1 MDPGAAFDL
10 RLLIGAVRVLDRS
23 SGGLETGHPIGLA
36 DPVTAVLPA
45 RNAVAVVFILNG
57 FCFASFVSRVPDIR
71 STLDLSNG
79 NLGLLLLAIS
89 LGSVLALP
97 SAGRLIDRIGPA
109 GAVRLGASSSAVGLT
124 LATVSIGVWEAK
136 PAAAVGLF
144 LYGVGTGIWDVA
156 MNVDG
161 AAVERHLGRT
171 VMPRFHAG
179 FSFGTIAGSAI
190 GVPMAALHV
199 PIEVHVTGVALLS
212 FGAVLVAARYFLPP
226 PPEEPT
232 AAASRSAW
240 LEPRTLAIGV
250 MVLAFAL
257 TEGSAND
264 WLALALVDGY
274 DVPHWVGVA
283 GFSLFVT
290 AMTAGRLVGAS
301 ALDRFGRAPV
311 VGATTA
317 TALAGVLLVVYGH
330 WAPVVVAGILLWG
343 LGASLGFPVGMSA
356 AADDPV
362 RAAARVSVV
371 STIGYAAFL
380 TGPPFLG
387 WLGDHVGTL
396 HSLLTIAVLMAPAA
410 VAVLATRPPARDRLP
425 A

>member
-1 MDPGAAFDL
+1 MP
-10 RLLIGAVRVLDRS
+10 
-23 SGGLETGHPIGLA
+23 
-36 DPVTAVLPA
+36 AVLPA
-45 RNAVAVVFILNG
+45 RNAVAVVFVLNG

-71 STLDLSNG
+71 ETLDLSNG
-79 NLGLLLLAIS
+79 GLGLLLLAIS
-89 LGSVLALP
+89 FGSVLALP
-97 SAGRLIDRIGPA
+97 SAGRLIERVGPA
-109 GAVRLGASSSAVGLT
+109 GAVRIGAASSAVGLT
-124 LATVSIGVWEAK
+124 VATIGIGVFEVQ
-136 PAAAVGLF
+136 PMAAVGLF
-144 LYGVGTGIWDVA
+144 FYGIGTGVWDVA

-171 VMPRFHAG
+171 IMPRFHAG
-179 FSFGTIAGSAI
+179 FSFGTIAGSGL

-199 PIEVHVTGVALLS
+199 PLEIHVIAVVLFSLVA
-212 FGAVLVAARYFLPP
+212 VIVAARYFLPP
-226 PPEEPT
+226 PPEEE
-232 AAASRSAW
+232 ASAPARSAW

-274 DVPHWVGVA
+274 DAAHWVGVA

-290 AMTAGRLVGAS
+290 AMTAGRLVGAT

-311 VGATTA
+311 LWATTG

-330 WAPVVVAGILLWG
+330 WAPVVAVGIVLWG

-356 AADDPV
+356 ASDDPV

-380 TGPPFLG
+380 AGPPFLG
-387 WLGDHVGTL
+387 WLGDSVGTL
-396 HSLLTIAVLMAPAA
+396 NSMLTIAILMGPAA
-410 VAVLATRPPARDRLP
+410 LAVLATRPPARDRLTV
-425 A
+425 

>member
-1 MDPGAAFDL
+1 VP
-10 RLLIGAVRVLDRS
+10 
-23 SGGLETGHPIGLA
+23 
-36 DPVTAVLPA
+36 AVLPA
-45 RNAVAVVFILNG
+45 RNAVAAVFILNG

-79 NLGLLLLAIS
+79 RLGLLLLAIS
-89 LGSVLALP
+89 AGSVLALP

-109 GAVRLGASSSAVGLT
+109 GAVRLGAASCAVGIT
-124 LATVSIGVWEAK
+124 LATVSIGVWETM

-144 LYGVGTGIWDVA
+144 FYGVGTGVWDVA

-179 FSFGTIAGSAI
+179 FSFGTIAGSAL

-199 PIEVHVTGVALLS
+199 PIQVHVTAVVLLS
-212 FGAVLVAARYFLPP
+212 FGAVIVAARYFLPP
-226 PPEEPT
+226 PPPEEV
-232 AAASRSAW
+232 AAAPRSAW

-274 DVPHWVGVA
+274 DAAHWVGVA

-290 AMTAGRLVGAS
+290 AMTAGRLVGS
-301 ALDRFGRAPV
+301 TALDRFGRAPV
-311 VGATTA
+311 LWATTA

-330 WAPVVVAGILLWG
+330 WAPLVILGIVLWG

-387 WLGDHVGTL
+387 WLGDRVGTL
-396 HSLLTIAVLMAPAA
+396 HSMLTIAVLMGPAA
-410 VAVLATRPPARDRLP
+410 VAVLATRPTAPDRQAAP
-425 A
+425 S

>member
-1 MDPGAAFDL
+1 MP
-10 RLLIGAVRVLDRS
+10 
-23 SGGLETGHPIGLA
+23 
-36 DPVTAVLPA
+36 AVLPA

-79 NLGLLLLAIS
+79 RLGLLLLAIS
-89 LGSVLALP
+89 AGSVLALP
-97 SAGRLIDRIGPA
+97 SAGRLIDRVGPA
-109 GAVRLGASSSAVGLT
+109 GAVRLGAASCAVGLT
-124 LATVSIGVWEAK
+124 AATISIGAWQTMST
-136 PAAAVGLF
+136 AAVGLF
-144 LYGVGTGIWDVA
+144 LYGVGTGVWDVA

-179 FSFGTIAGSAI
+179 FSFGTIAGSAL
-190 GVPMAALHV
+190 GVPMAAAHV
-199 PIEVHVTGVALLS
+199 PLEIHVTAVVLLS

-226 PPEEPT
+226 PPEAEV
-232 AAASRSAW
+232 AARARSAW

-274 DVPHWVGVA
+274 DTAHWVGVA

-290 AMTAGRLVGAS
+290 AMTAGRLVGS
-301 ALDRFGRAPV
+301 TALDRFGRAPV
-311 VGATTA
+311 LWGTSA
-317 TALAGVLLVVYGH
+317 TALVGVLLVVYGH
-330 WAPVVVAGILLWG
+330 WAPLVVTGILLWG

-362 RAAARVSVV
+362 RSAARVSVV

-396 HSLLTIAVLMAPAA
+396 HSLLTIAVLMGPAA
-410 VAVLATRPPARDRLP
+410 VAVLATRPPARDRQP

>member
-1 MDPGAAFDL
+1 MP
-10 RLLIGAVRVLDRS
+10 
-23 SGGLETGHPIGLA
+23 
-36 DPVTAVLPA
+36 AVLPA

-79 NLGLLLLAIS
+79 RLGLLLLAIS
-89 LGSVLALP
+89 AGSVLALP
-97 SAGRLIDRIGPA
+97 SAGRLIDRVGPA
-109 GAVRLGASSSAVGLT
+109 GAVRLGAASCAFGMT
-124 LATVSIGVWEAK
+124 LATLSIGVWETM
-136 PAAAVGLF
+136 PMAAVGLF
-144 LYGVGTGIWDVA
+144 FYGVGTGVWDVA

-179 FSFGTIAGSAI
+179 FSFGTIAGSGI

-199 PIEVHVTGVALLS
+199 PIEVHVSAVVLLS
-212 FGAVLVAARYFLPP
+212 FGAVVVAARYFLPP
-226 PPEEPT
+226 PPAEET
-232 AAASRSAW
+232 AAPARSAW

-274 DVPHWVGVA
+274 DAAHWVGVA

-290 AMTAGRLVGAS
+290 AMTAGRLVGSA

-311 VGATTA
+311 LWATTA
-317 TALAGVLLVVYGH
+317 TALSGVLLVVYGH
-330 WAPVVVAGILLWG
+330 WAPVVVLGIVLWG

-396 HSLLTIAVLMAPAA
+396 HSMLTIAVLMGPAA
-410 VAVLATRPPARDRLP
+410 VAVLATRPPARDRQP
-425 A
+425 AAS

>member
-1 MDPGAAFDL
+1 
-10 RLLIGAVRVLDRS
+10 
-23 SGGLETGHPIGLA
+23 
-36 DPVTAVLPA
+36 
-45 RNAVAVVFILNG
+45 
-57 FCFASFVSRVPDIR
+57 
-71 STLDLSNG
+71 
-79 NLGLLLLAIS
+79 
-89 LGSVLALP
+89 
-97 SAGRLIDRIGPA
+97 
-109 GAVRLGASSSAVGLT
+109 
-124 LATVSIGVWEAK
+124 
-136 PAAAVGLF
+136 
-144 LYGVGTGIWDVA
+144 

-179 FSFGTIAGSAI
+179 FSFGTIAGSGI

-199 PIEVHVTGVALLS
+199 PIQVHVTAVVLLS
-212 FGAVLVAARYFLPP
+212 FGAVLVAARFFLPP
-226 PPEEPT
+226 PPEEETVAP
-232 AAASRSAW
+232 ARSAW

-274 DVPHWVGVA
+274 DTPHWVGVA

-290 AMTAGRLVGAS
+290 AMTGGRLVGPP

-311 VGATTA
+311 LWATTA
-317 TALAGVLLVVYGH
+317 AALVGVLLVVYGT
-330 WAPVVVAGILLWG
+330 WAPLVVAGIVLWG
-343 LGASLGFPVGMSA
+343 AGASLGFPVGMSA

-362 RAAARVSVV
+362 RAAARVSTV

-380 TGPPFLG
+380 AGPPFLG
-387 WLGDHVGTL
+387 QLGDHVGTL
-396 HSLLTIAVLMAPAA
+396 RSLLTIAVLMGPAA
-410 VAVLATRPPARDRLP
+410 LAVLATRPPRVEAP

>member
-1 MDPGAAFDL
+1 MP
-10 RLLIGAVRVLDRS
+10 
-23 SGGLETGHPIGLA
+23 
-36 DPVTAVLPA
+36 AVLPA

-79 NLGLLLLAIS
+79 RLGLLLLAIS
-89 LGSVLALP
+89 AGSVLALP
-97 SAGRLIDRIGPA
+97 SAGRLIDRVGPA
-109 GAVRLGASSSAVGLT
+109 GAVRLGAASCAFGMT
-124 LATVSIGVWEAK
+124 LATLSIGVWQTM

-144 LYGVGTGIWDVA
+144 FYGVGTGVWDVA

-179 FSFGTIAGSAI
+179 FSFGTIAGSGI

-199 PIEVHVTGVALLS
+199 PIEVHVSAVVLLS
-212 FGAVLVAARYFLPP
+212 FGAVVVAARYFLPP
-226 PPEEPT
+226 PPAEET
-232 AAASRSAW
+232 AAPARSAW

-274 DVPHWVGVA
+274 DAAHWVGVA

-290 AMTAGRLVGAS
+290 AMTAGRLVGSA

-311 VGATTA
+311 LWATTA
-317 TALAGVLLVVYGH
+317 TALSGVLLVVYGH
-330 WAPVVVAGILLWG
+330 WAPVVVLGIVLWG

-396 HSLLTIAVLMAPAA
+396 HSMLTIAVLMGPAA
-410 VAVLATRPPARDRLP
+410 VAVLATRPPVRDRQP
-425 A
+425 AAS